1 VVDEGQLV
9 AGLRAGAPDAF
20 DRVYDRYRAPIFGF
34 LLRLT
39 RDRPLA
45 EDLLQET
52 WLRVARGA
60 RALAPDSRLKP
71 WLFRIAYNLF
81 VSHRRWSALNLARLG
96 TLRALGPGEVDHHT
110 PEEAHAANDLQR
122 RLESALGAL
131 KAEHREVL
139 LLVAVEG
146 MEPQEAAEV
155 LTVSAPAL
163 RQRLKRARDALA
175 HALTE
180 EEREAVGRT

>member
-1 VVDEGQLV
+1 MADDGQLV
-9 AGLRAGAPDAF
+9 AGLQVGDPEAF
-20 DRVYDRYRAPIFGF
+20 DRAYARYRAPVFGF
-34 LLRLT
+34 LLRLCQ
-39 RDRPLA
+39 DRPLA

-52 WLRVARGA
+52 WLRAA
-60 RALAPDSRLKP
+60 RAARTLAPDSRLKP

-96 TLRALGPGEVDHHT
+96 TLRLLSPGEADHRT
-110 PEEAHAANDLQR
+110 PYEAQATDDLQR
-122 RLESALGAL
+122 RLEAALAEL
-131 KAEHREVL
+131 KDEHREVL

-175 HALTE
+175 AALTE
-180 EEREAVGRT
+180 EERWAVGRT